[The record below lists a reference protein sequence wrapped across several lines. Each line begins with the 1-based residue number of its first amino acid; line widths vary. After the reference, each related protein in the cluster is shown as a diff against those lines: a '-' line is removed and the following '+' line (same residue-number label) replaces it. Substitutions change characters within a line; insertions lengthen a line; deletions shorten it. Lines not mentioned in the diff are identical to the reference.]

1 MAGKK
6 LKKGKKKKL
15 GKKGKKKELLPNL
28 YDVPEIPEVP
38 RKALPIVK
46 LNLKLVNPLGYPMDF
61 QMSVPINTKIMS
73 IHDKIVEMYGGA
85 ARDISISLHKY
96 RPEDPAPLT
105 ASLMELGLIQS
116 GDVNVF
122 YDFKPVSHPLL
133 T

>member
-15 GKKGKKKELLPNL
+15 GKKKRELLPNL
-28 YDVPEIPEVP
+28 YDVPDVPEIP
-38 RKALPIVK
+38 RNALPVVR
-46 LNLKLVNPLGYPMDF
+46 LNMKLVNPLGYPMDF
-61 QMSVPINTKIMS
+61 QLEVPINTKVMT
-73 IHDKIVEMYGGA
+73 IHDKIAELYGGA

-96 RPEDPAPLT
+96 RPDDPAPLT